1 MTAHI
6 DYETEYNKLQKYNI
20 YPAYDGLKIII

>member
-6 DYETEYNKLQKYNI
+6 DYDTEYNKLQNKNI
-20 YPAYDGLKIII
+20 FPAYDGLKIII